1 MSSIVNI
8 IQAISLYTEGT
19 ITRSSLKIVD
29 GKFQPSSIEQ
39 FNYMLN
45 VYNIVLSNCHYTGDT
60 WTQKIVN
67 NAYRCQMQKYRD
79 FLEHYPIYEWDT
91 THIEEQQLGSL
102 FDNTIIL

>member
-1 MSSIVNI
+1 MSSIFNI
-8 IQAISLYTEGT
+8 IHAISLYTEGT

-45 VYNIVLSNCHYTGDT
+45 VYNIVLSNCDYTGDT

-67 NAYRCQMQKYRD
+67 NAYRRQMQKYRN
-79 FLEHYPIYEWDT
+79 FLEQYPISQWDT
-91 THIEEQQLGSL
+91 TCIQQEEFGCL
-102 FDNTIIL
+102 FVNTIIL